1 MKNKLIEVKNLSFKF
16 KKEDDYFFNN
26 LNFEIYEKEKVVI
39 FGLNGSGKSTLG
51 KILVGLYK
59 IFDGCINYLN
69 NNTVQ
74 TKISMVI
81 QNPDNAIIGKTV
93 EEELAFSLQNLDL
106 TYDQMHLQFNEIIKL
121 MNLEKY
127 VKSDINVLS
136 GGIKQKV
143 SIASCLISNPN
154 ILILDEIKNQLDLY
168 EQKYLDE
175 VIYDLWKIK
184 NKTLIL
190 ISHDLNDVFDANQ
203 IFYLNSKHEFFKF
216 TDPFLF
222 IDFLYEN
229 KLDEKIQIP
238 DFIKL
243 KKALNLDLRLNYD
256 ETLEFIF
263 NKHEK

>member
-1 MKNKLIEVKNLSFKF
+1 TGKIEFCNFSVKYRPDTKIILKNLTFTIKSG
-16 KKEDDYFFNN
+16 
-26 LNFEIYEKEKVVI
+26 EKIGVV
-39 FGLNGSGKSTLG
+39 GRTGSGKSTLG

-106 TYDQMHLQFNEIIKL
+106 TYDQMHQQFNEIIKL

-154 ILILDEIKNQLDLY
+154 VLILDEIKNQLDLY

-190 ISHDLNDVFDANQ
+190 ISHDLNDIFDANQ

-216 TDPFLF
+216 KDPFLF

-263 NKHEK
+263 NQNEK

>member
-16 KKEDDYFFNN
+16 KKEDEYFFNN
-26 LNFEIYEKEKVVI
+26 LNFDIYEKEKVVI

-143 SIASCLISNPN
+143 NIASCLISNPN

-175 VIYDLWKIK
+175 VIYDL
-184 NKTLIL
+184 
-190 ISHDLNDVFDANQ
+190 
-203 IFYLNSKHEFFKF
+203 
-216 TDPFLF
+216 
-222 IDFLYEN
+222 
-229 KLDEKIQIP
+229 
-238 DFIKL
+238 
-243 KKALNLDLRLNYD
+243 
-256 ETLEFIF
+256 
-263 NKHEK
+263 